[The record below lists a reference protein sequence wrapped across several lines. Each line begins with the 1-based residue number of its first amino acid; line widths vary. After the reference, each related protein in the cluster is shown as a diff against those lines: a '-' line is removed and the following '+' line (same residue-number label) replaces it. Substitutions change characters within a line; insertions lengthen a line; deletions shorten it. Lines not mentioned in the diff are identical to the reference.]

1 MFILTGLEVR
11 SLEHES
17 VFHRPGFFEKGIPY
31 GIEILSS
38 QSPKMKYING

>member
-17 VFHRPGFFEKGIPY
+17 VFYRPGFFEKGIPY
-31 GIEILSS
+31 GIQILN
-38 QSPKMKYING
+38 Y